1 MKPKRNK
8 LRISSLSA
16 QLSLFILILTTSL
29 LVTIVILNY
38 NSSRKLVHKESIE
51 HAQATLDNTV
61 LRIDNLL
68 NSVETAVENISL
80 VVKENIDKPDY
91 LYGITGYLVRSEE
104 YLCGSAVAF
113 EPNYYPEKGHFFSP
127 YSYRDGDSIRSKQLG
142 NEDYD
147 YHYMDWYQIPKLL
160 NKPYWSEPY
169 FDQGGA
175 DAIMT
180 TYSYPLYDDN
190 GKLFAILTADISLE
204 LFAEEINS
212 IKTHSNAFNAMIGRG
227 GTVLVHRDK
236 DFILNKTLFEIAL
249 YYNDSLTLQAAH
261 DMVDGKRGMVE
272 YNYGEERFLFYAPI
286 QATGWSAIVSCMHS
300 DIFAKVYDMRTKVM
314 MVAIPGLILLVI
326 LCYLLIR
333 YMMHPLNEF
342 AHSAME
348 IARGNFSVKLPHRNN
363 SYEMKTLYKSFSF
376 LQNSLQNYIDEL
388 QLATIN
394 KERIE
399 SELRIARDIQMGMVP
414 KIFPPFPEREDVDLY
429 AKLIPAKE
437 VGGDLYD
444 FFIENNKLHFIIGDV
459 SGKGVPA
466 SLVMSVT
473 CRLFRTVASSIHEP
487 SGIMKALNDA
497 LSESNESNMFCTA
510 FVGVMDFNTG
520 VLKYCNAGHNPPVII
535 DAEGNTTM
543 LPVIPNLALGI
554 WKDFNFE
561 DQDIKIE
568 KGSNIFL
575 YTDGVTESESINKE
589 LFGEKRMLE
598 CLAKYHSK
606 SPRIIVEEM
615 LNAIKTHA
623 VNAEQNDDI
632 TILCCKLTLNDDIA
646 PDCELV
652 MRNDTADIMLMA
664 EFIDGLC
671 EKYQLPMDVSFSL
684 NLALEEAVANVMKYA
699 YPEGEEHNIILSVK
713 LTDNRLIFKLIDT
726 GKPFDPTIVPDADVT
741 LSAEDRKIG
750 GLGIFLVRQI
760 MDSVE
765 YRRIDG
771 KNILTMVK
779 LLNV

>member
-8 LRISSLSA
+8 SRIYSLSA

-29 LVTIVILNY
+29 LITIVALNY

-51 HAQATLDNTV
+51 HAQAALDNTV

-80 VVKENIDKPDY
+80 VVKENIDDPDY
-91 LYGITGYLVRSEE
+91 LYGITRYLVRSEE

-113 EPNYYPEKGHFFSP
+113 EPNYYPENGHFFSP
-127 YSYRDGDSIRSKQLG
+127 YSYRSGDSIISKQLG

-160 NKPYWSEPY
+160 DKPYWSEPC

-180 TYSYPLYDDN
+180 TYSYPLYDDD

-212 IKTHSNAFNAMIGRG
+212 IKTHTNAFNAMIGRG

-286 QATGWSAIVSCMHS
+286 QATGWSAMVSCMHS
-300 DIFAKVYDMRTKVM
+300 DIFAKVYDMRAKVM

-326 LCYLLIR
+326 LCYILIR
-333 YMMHPLNEF
+333 YTMRPLNEF
-342 AHSAME
+342 ADSAME
-348 IARGNFSVKLPHRNN
+348 IAKGNFSAKLPNHKN
-363 SYEMKTLYKSFSF
+363 SYEMMTLHQSFSF

-388 QLATIN
+388 KQATAN

-473 CRLFRTVASSIHEP
+473 CRLFRTVASSIHVP
-487 SGIMKALNDA
+487 SGIIKSLNDA

-510 FVGVMDFNTG
+510 FVGVMDFDTG
-520 VLKYCNAGHNPPVII
+520 ILKYCNAGHNPPVII
-535 DAEGNTTM
+535 DDEGNTTL
-543 LPVIPNLALGI
+543 LPVVPNLALGI
-554 WKDFNFE
+554 WKDFDFE
-561 DQDIKIE
+561 DQEIIIK

-575 YTDGVTESESINKE
+575 YTDGVNEAENVNKE
-589 LFGEKRMLE
+589 LFGEERMMD

-615 LNAIKTHA
+615 LNAIKAHA
-623 VNAEQNDDI
+623 ADAEQNDDI
-632 TILCCKLTLNDDIA
+632 TILCCKLTLNEDIA
-646 PDCELV
+646 PDSELV
-652 MRNDTADIMLMA
+652 MRNDTADILLMA
-664 EFIDGLC
+664 EFIDGVC
-671 EKYQLPMDVSFSL
+671 EKYQLPMDIGFSL
-684 NLALEEAVANVMKYA
+684 NLAVEEAVANVMKYA
-699 YPEGEEHNIILSVK
+699 YPEGEVHDIVLSVK
-713 LTDNRLIFKLIDT
+713 LTDNRLMFKLIDT
-726 GKPFDPTIVPDADVT
+726 GKPFDPTIVPDADVN
-741 LSAEDRKIG
+741 LSAEERQIG

-771 KNILTMVK
+771 KNILTMIK
-779 LLNV
+779 LL

>member
-1 MKPKRNK
+1 MKPKRNR

-80 VVKENIDKPDY
+80 VVKDNIDKPDY
-91 LYGITGYLVRSEE
+91 LYGITEYLVRSEE

-212 IKTHSNAFNAMIGRG
+212 IKTYSNAFNAMIGRG
-227 GTVLVHRDK
+227 GTVLVHRNK

-249 YYNDSLTLQAAH
+249 YYNDSLTLQAVH

-473 CRLFRTVASSIHEP
+473 CRLFRTVASSIHVP

-554 WKDFNFE
+554 WKDFDFE
-561 DQDIKIE
+561 DQEIKIE

-671 EKYQLPMDVSFSL
+671 EKYQLPMDVGFSL

-726 GKPFDPTIVPDADVT
+726 GKPFDPTIIPDADVT

>member
-1 MKPKRNK
+1 MKPKLNK

-16 QLSLFILILTTSL
+16 QLSIFILILTTSL
-29 LVTIVILNY
+29 LITIVALNY

-51 HAQATLDNTV
+51 HAQAALDNTV

-80 VVKENIDKPDY
+80 VVKDNINDPDY
-91 LYGITGYLVRSEE
+91 MYGITRYLVRSEG
-104 YLCGSAVAF
+104 YVCGSAVAF
-113 EPNYYPEKGHFFSP
+113 EPNYYHEKGHFFSP
-127 YSYRDGDSIRSKQLG
+127 YSYRKGDSIISKQLG

-147 YHYMDWYQIPKLL
+147 YHFMDWYQIPKLL

-175 DAIMT
+175 NAIMT
-180 TYSYPLYDDN
+180 PYSYPLYDDN
-190 GKLFAILTADISLE
+190 GKLLAILTADISLE

-212 IKTHSNAFNAMIGRG
+212 IKTHTNAFNAMIGRG

-300 DIFAKVYDMRTKVM
+300 DIFAKVYDMRAKVM
-314 MVAIPGLILLVI
+314 MVAIPGLVLLVV

-342 AHSAME
+342 AHAATE
-348 IARGNFSVKLPHRNN
+348 IAKGNFSAKLPSRNS
-363 SYEMKTLYKSFSF
+363 SYEMKTLHRSFSH
-376 LQNSLQNYIDEL
+376 LQNSLQNYIDKL
-388 QLATIN
+388 QVATVN

-473 CRLFRTVASSIHEP
+473 CRLFRTVASSVHVP
-487 SGIMKALNDA
+487 SGIIKSLNDA

-510 FVGVMDFNTG
+510 FVGIMDFDTG
-520 VLKYCNAGHNPPVII
+520 TLKYCNAGHNPPVII
-535 DAEGNTTM
+535 DVNGNASF

-554 WKDFNFE
+554 WKDFDFE
-561 DQDIKIE
+561 DQEIKIE

-575 YTDGVTESESINKE
+575 YTDGVNEAESICKE
-589 LFGEKRMLE
+589 QYGEDRMLK

-606 SPRIIVEEM
+606 SPRIIVEEI
-615 LNAIKTHA
+615 LNEIKAHT
-623 VNAEQNDDI
+623 VDAEQNDDI
-632 TILCCKLTLNDDIA
+632 TILCCKLTLNEDIA
-646 PDCELV
+646 PDSELV
-652 MRNDTADIMLMA
+652 MRNDTADILLMA

-671 EKYQLPMDVSFSL
+671 EKYQLPMDIGFSL

-699 YPEGEEHNIILSVK
+699 YPEGEMHDIVLSVK
-713 LTDNRLIFKLIDT
+713 LTDNRLIFKLMDT
-726 GKPFDPTIVPDADVT
+726 GKPFDPTIVPDANVN
-741 LSAEDRKIG
+741 LSAEERQIG

-771 KNILTMVK
+771 KNILTMIK
-779 LLNV
+779 LL